1 MIIPY
6 EQLAA
11 ETLTALIE
19 EYITREGTDYGW
31 EEVALNVKVEQLRLQ
46 LKRREVVI
54 VFDVATESVG
64 LLTRDKA
71 EKILSETNQ

>member
-11 ETLTALIE
+11 DTLIALIE

-31 EEVALNVKVEQLRLQ
+31 AEVELSVKVEQVRRQ
-46 LKRREVVI
+46 LKSREVVI
-54 VFDVATESVG
+54 VFDVTTEAVG
-64 LLTRDKA
+64 LLTRVDA
-71 EKILSETNQ
+71 EKILSETN